1 MAKTYIR
8 VDDRLIH
15 GQITVA
21 WGQLLSIGEII
32 AIDDQTAS
40 NPILKSIM
48 TMAVPKTYNAKIVT
62 TKEALELF
70 SKPFDKNR
78 LVIIRKPSTLPE
90 IITHIGEAETLY
102 LGNIGKT
109 PESKYNLSL
118 GAGGVLFFSESDI
131 EILDNLDNEG
141 YKIILQMV
149 PTSSL
154 RTWDRAKKAFGK

>member
-1 MAKTYIR
+1 
-8 VDDRLIH
+8 
-15 GQITVA
+15 
-21 WGQLLSIGEII
+21 
-32 AIDDQTAS
+32 
-40 NPILKSIM
+40 M

-90 IITHIGEAETLY
+90 IITHIGEVETLY

>member
-8 VDDRLIH
+8 IDDRLIH

-40 NPILKSIM
+40 NPVLKSIM

-62 TKEALELF
+62 TKEAIEIF

-78 LVIIRKPSTLPE
+78 LVIQRKPTNLLQIIPHLGE
-90 IITHIGEAETLY
+90 IETLY

-109 PESKYNLSL
+109 DASKYNLSL
-118 GAGGVLFFSESDI
+118 GAGGVLFFTDEDI
-131 EILDNLDNEG
+131 EILDSLDQKG
-141 YKIILQMV
+141 YNIKLQMV
-149 PTSSL
+149 PTSAQRS
-154 RTWDRAKKAFGK
+154 WDKAKKAFGK